1 MNARRLVLLSA
12 LALAACS
19 STQSAGPLEAP
30 KGAHEWLT
38 RATFVAT
45 LELEA
50 PAKEAS
56 ADAPPKVEAVRIRF
70 YQVK

>member
-1 MNARRLVLLSA
+1 M
-12 LALAACS
+12 
-19 STQSAGPLEAP
+19 
-30 KGAHEWLT
+30 T

-50 PAKEAS
+50 PVEQPPGV
-56 ADAPPKVEAVRIRF
+56 PPKVEAVRIRF